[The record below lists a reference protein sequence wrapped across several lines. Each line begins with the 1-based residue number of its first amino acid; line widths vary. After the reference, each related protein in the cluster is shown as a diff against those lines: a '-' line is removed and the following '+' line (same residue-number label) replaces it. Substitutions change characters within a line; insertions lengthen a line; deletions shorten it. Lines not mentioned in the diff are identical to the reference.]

1 MKDLVFQTLWIRY
14 SIPLGEQLS
23 LTTTS
28 EYYFMDPAIDRL
40 LAEQLQGKE
49 QHKISINKRGN
60 SLQLRFVGWTDHNLT
75 LGNTISLTVNGCA
88 ATLEDLETLLYS
100 SVPTLRRG
108 LWIRGD
114 DCRATILKCES
125 QVCEAHPTTGQ
136 GRQFKEGGSR
146 YKEMH
151 YTTGP
156 CTLTFRWD
164 SKVGPPITIVAAS
177 SYAKFMWNPL

>member
-100 SVPTLRRG
+100 SVPHFGVDSGFVETIAAPRYSSVSLKYARRTRLQGKDANSKKGVRDTRKCTTLLG
-108 LWIRGD
+108 
-114 DCRATILKCES
+114 RA
-125 QVCEAHPTTGQ
+125 H
-136 GRQFKEGGSR
+136 
-146 YKEMH
+146 
-151 YTTGP
+151 
-156 CTLTFRWD
+156 
-164 SKVGPPITIVAAS
+164 
-177 SYAKFMWNPL
+177 